1 MMLICRM
8 MTMMMILI
16 QIEKV
21 PAHCSQEPSELSGL
35 RQVSVRWQMRPPIH
49 RHHHHHHIVVII
61 AITIAIPIAINI
73 FATITCFNIKG
84 IDCIIVSI
92 MFTASNSSYFQGISL
107 AKLQAD
113 CAIWPLLLSS

>member
-1 MMLICRM
+1 MMISRM

-49 RHHHHHHIVVII
+49 RYHHHHDIIMANQHIPTSQKPTMVG
-61 AITIAIPIAINI
+61 
-73 FATITCFNIKG
+73 F
-84 IDCIIVSI
+84 
-92 MFTASNSSYFQGISL
+92 
-107 AKLQAD
+107 
-113 CAIWPLLLSS
+113 

>member
-1 MMLICRM
+1 MMLICMM
-8 MTMMMILI
+8 MTAMMILI

-49 RHHHHHHIVVII
+49 RHHHYHHIIIII
-61 AITIAIPIAINI
+61 AITIAITIAINI
-73 FATITCFNIKG
+73 LATITCFNIKG

-92 MFTASNSSYFQGISL
+92 MFTASNSFNFRGISL
-107 AKLQAD
+107 AKFQVD
-113 CAIWPLLLSS
+113 CAIWSLLLSS

>member
-1 MMLICRM
+1 MMICRM
-8 MTMMMILI
+8 MTAMMILI

-49 RHHHHHHIVVII
+49 RHHHHHHIIVII
-61 AITIAIPIAINI
+61 AITIAITITIV
-73 FATITCFNIKG
+73 ATIICFNIKG

-92 MFTASNSSYFQGISL
+92 LFTASISF
-107 AKLQAD
+107 
-113 CAIWPLLLSS
+113 

>member
-1 MMLICRM
+1 MISRM
-8 MTMMMILI
+8 TTTMMILI

-49 RHHHHHHIVVII
+49 RHHHHHQIIVII
-61 AITIAIPIAINI
+61 AITIAINI
-73 FATITCFNIKG
+73 LATITCFNIKG

-92 MFTASNSSYFQGISL
+92 MFTASNSFNFRGISL
-107 AKLQAD
+107 AKFQVD
-113 CAIWPLLLSS
+113 CAIWSLLLSS